1 MQLKAHCN
9 DYRSGAFF
17 ALLEQ
22 RRIDLEYLTIKQAAE
37 KWGISERRIQVLCR
51 EKRIEGVKRFG
62 RAWAIPEDAEKP
74 VDARVTT
81 GEYRNW
87 RKKS

>member
-1 MQLKAHCN
+1 MRAKE
-9 DYRSGAFF
+9 SK
-17 ALLEQ
+17 
-22 RRIDLEYLTIKQAAE
+22 LEYLTIKQAAE
-37 KWGISERRIQVLCR
+37 KWDISERRIQVLCR
-51 EKRIEGVKRFG
+51 EGRIEGVKRFG
-62 RAWAIPEDAEKP
+62 RAWAIPNDTEKP

>member
-9 DYRSGAFF
+9 DYRSGA
-17 ALLEQ
+17 LLLLLGQ
-22 RRIDLEYLTIKQAAE
+22 RRFDLEYLTIKQAAE
-37 KWGISERRIQVLCR
+37 KWDISERRIQVLCR
-51 EKRIEGVKRFG
+51 ENRIEGVKRFG
-62 RAWAIPEDAEKP
+62 RAWAILEDAEKP

>member
-1 MQLKAHCN
+1 MIKNYSSATA
-9 DYRSGAFF
+9 RSC
-17 ALLEQ
+17 
-22 RRIDLEYLTIKQAAE
+22 KQAAE
-37 KWGISERRIQVLCR
+37 KWDISERRIQVLCR
-51 EKRIEGVKRFG
+51 ENRIEGVKRFG

-87 RKKS
+87 RKKKS

>member
-1 MQLKAHCN
+1 MTISAVLF
-9 DYRSGAFF
+9 AFMRAKESRF
-17 ALLEQ
+17 GVF
-22 RRIDLEYLTIKQAAE
+22 KQAAE
-37 KWGISERRIQVLCR
+37 KWDISERRIQVLCR
-51 EKRIEGVKRFG
+51 ENRIEGVKRFG

-87 RKKS
+87 RKKKS

>member
-1 MQLKAHCN
+1 MKVKEHK
-9 DYRSGAFF
+9 
-17 ALLEQ
+17 
-22 RRIDLEYLTIKQAAE
+22 LEYLIIKQAAE
-37 KWGISERRIQVLCR
+37 KWDISERRIQVLCR
-51 EKRIEGVKRFG
+51 EGRIEGVKRFG

-87 RKKS
+87 RKKKS

>member
-1 MQLKAHCN
+1 M
-9 DYRSGAFF
+9 
-17 ALLEQ
+17 
-22 RRIDLEYLTIKQAAE
+22 EYLTIKQAAE
-37 KWGISERRIQVLCR
+37 KWNISERRIQVLCR
-51 EKRIEGVKRFG
+51 VNRIEGAKRFG
-62 RAWAIPEDAEKP
+62 WAWVIPEDTEKP

>member
-1 MQLKAHCN
+1 M
-9 DYRSGAFF
+9 
-17 ALLEQ
+17 
-22 RRIDLEYLTIKQAAE
+22 
-37 KWGISERRIQVLCR
+37 LCR
-51 EKRIEGVKRFG
+51 ENRIEGVKRFG

-87 RKKS
+87 RKKKS

>member
-1 MQLKAHCN
+1 M
-9 DYRSGAFF
+9 
-17 ALLEQ
+17 
-22 RRIDLEYLTIKQAAE
+22 EYLTIKQAAE
-37 KWGISERRIQVLCR
+37 KWDISERRIQVLCR
-51 EKRIEGVKRFG
+51 EGRIEGVKRFG
-62 RAWAIPEDAEKP
+62 RAWEIPNDAEKP

>member
-1 MQLKAHCN
+1 M
-9 DYRSGAFF
+9 
-17 ALLEQ
+17 
-22 RRIDLEYLTIKQAAE
+22 EYLTIKQAAE
-37 KWGISERRIQVLCR
+37 KWDISERRIQVLCR
-51 EKRIEGVKRFG
+51 EGRIEGVKRFG
-62 RAWAIPEDAEKP
+62 RAWAIPNDVEKP